1 MLESLYQASMILVRA
16 TEEFQSGLVLL
27 REAKNVKFADFVQPG
42 QTLHITSE
50 LIKREGSRYVLKVV
64 GSKGQSS
71 AVSGRLVLECLTNA
85 GGQPDVIDQLAAKHV
100 KQLMEQLQ
108 GTAIVRA

>member
-16 TEEFQSGLVLL
+16 TENFRSGLVLL
-27 REAKNVKFADFVQPG
+27 REAKNVKFANFVQPG
-42 QTLHITSE
+42 QTLQIVSE
-50 LIKREGSRYVLKVV
+50 LIKQEGSRYVLKAV
-64 GSKGQSS
+64 GSKQEAI
-71 AVSGRLVLECLTNA
+71 AVSGRLVLECLSNA

-108 GTAIVRA
+108 GPAIVRA